1 MFCQW
6 LEEFFFSG
14 IFHLVFTLWV
24 VGFPRRRKN
33 KVGFLFDWE
42 QTSIWVD
49 KNVIAWRQTPPAFIE
64 VWEPLGADEKL
75 NLWFCVSVILLWC
88 LPAPVDCKQKP
99 VPGTSVK
106 HRCPL
111 VFHWT
116 WICWTMSWALWDSPP
131 LGVLPICMWNACFHH
146 ILLTKSCLCIRDITI
161 TNLLWMFPFTSENM
175 TNVRKL
181 VQCLKVTQNR
191 DIFLVYSP
199 NLQRLVALELPG
211 PEALWLCLKTWS
223 IFLLLMPV
231 AIWTHLGQLNSKEFS
246 NLIVHSL
253 KKYLVCSEQI
263 NPLLWNQL
271 GAGFFW
277 RSWMT
282 DPHSFTLCHSAP
294 QTSPSAWLLGCRV
307 PVLQW
312 YFMQECVY
320 IFCALSL
327 AIFAWDK
334 ESTD

>member
-1 MFCQW
+1 M
-6 LEEFFFSG
+6 E
-14 IFHLVFTLWV
+14 
-24 VGFPRRRKN
+24 KN

-49 KNVIAWRQTPPAFIE
+49 KNIIAWRQTSFAFIE

-131 LGVLPICMWNACFHH
+131 LGVPPICMWNACFHH
-146 ILLTKSCLCIRDITI
+146 ILVTKSCLCICDITI

-175 TNVRKL
+175 KNVRKL

-191 DIFLVYSP
+191 GIFLVYSP
-199 NLQRLVALELPG
+199 NFQWLVALELPG
-211 PEALWLCLKTWS
+211 SEAVSLCLKTWS
-223 IFLLLMPV
+223 IFLLFSSV
-231 AIWTHLGQLNSKEFS
+231 AIWTHLGQLCSKEFS

-271 GAGFFW
+271 GAGFFFFFW

-312 YFMQECVY
+312 YFMQECVF
-320 IFCALSL
+320 IFSVH
-327 AIFAWDK
+327 
-334 ESTD
+334 